1 MGTGYKLKGKAIN
14 LFAKFKPN
22 DESRNNSPDINSRL
36 SSPDSSSRSPSPTKM
51 AASGAPPRGPR
62 APGQAHTADT
72 SQDQLSNSLNALNL
86 NEPVAHPPQP
96 QQRTAEQAHS
106 RYQSEGQ
113 LYAPQHRHSNSA
125 PGGPFVGGFSAVHHP
140 PPSTEQ
146 FGGPPPLPR
155 PPAMPFPN
163 PIVDNSGPSLTMHY
177 ASQPP
182 SSQQPLLN
190 PYNGGN
196 AAYGAPPS
204 QPYSAG
210 AAHPGYPHPASSPYT
225 SPYSTPGSS
234 PAYTPLYPT
243 QIPPSTS
250 APNFFPTPHPLP
262 SHSGRPLPSPS
273 GPYPVGAPPLP
284 SSPSRPVLNTQFNSP
299 APGTKQNGKPSR
311 PRASS
316 TPPTPTA
323 GVSGVSGQIQCSGV
337 TKAGKRCTRLVKGG
351 PALVSVWGATSPNS
365 GNVERFCHQHA
376 KELLGPSGFY
386 ARRQNR
392 DGVSGQGL
400 QEWIDFADY
409 IPPYLHP
416 DTQVALRVEMEKP
429 RSQSDVE
436 GYIYTF
442 EIRDPKD
449 PSPPTISLKVGRAVN
464 VVKRLNQ
471 WGKQCGS
478 KEQVLRGWYPGEVD
492 TDSEE
497 ANDTVGHS
505 LMKGRVKAGGRG
517 VWCHRLER
525 LIHLEL
531 ADLAVHAPYLQP
543 GWEAFTKGSGQAKP
557 YADAHP
563 EIASGVNTKGA
574 SASAVSLSS
583 SASSSSSYN
592 SLSASPTSTP
602 VKGKTTKAGSAALA
616 KSPPKSK
623 KDRFLANGLG
633 NGGGGAPCKDCGQ
646 IHKEI
651 FEFARVPKRAKGQKG
666 KKVGA
671 KKRVDVDYY
680 GMEWE
685 GIVKKVIDEWGT
697 FIENYV

>member
-1 MGTGYKLKGKAIN
+1 M
-14 LFAKFKPN
+14 
-22 DESRNNSPDINSRL
+22 
-36 SSPDSSSRSPSPTKM
+36 
-51 AASGAPPRGPR
+51 
-62 APGQAHTADT
+62 Q
-72 SQDQLSNSLNALNL
+72 
-86 NEPVAHPPQP
+86 
-96 QQRTAEQAHS
+96 
-106 RYQSEGQ
+106 
-113 LYAPQHRHSNSA
+113 
-125 PGGPFVGGFSAVHHP
+125 
-140 PPSTEQ
+140 
-146 FGGPPPLPR
+146 
-155 PPAMPFPN
+155 
-163 PIVDNSGPSLTMHY
+163 Y
-177 ASQPP
+177 ASRP
-182 SSQQPLLN
+182 SQPLLN
-190 PYNGGN
+190 PYSGVNTG
-196 AAYGAPPS
+196 YGTTPS
-204 QPYSAG
+204 RPYSAP
-210 AAHPGYPHPASSPYT
+210 APPGFPHPASSPYPSPYP

-234 PAYTPLYPT
+234 PAYTPVAHTPQYPT
-243 QIPPSTS
+243 QPPPSTS
-250 APNFFPTPHPLP
+250 TPNFFPTPHRA
-262 SHSGRPLPSPS
+262 GRPLPSPS
-273 GPYPVGAPPLP
+273 GPYPAGAPPLP
-284 SSPSRPVLNTQFNSP
+284 SSPTRPILNTQFNSP
-299 APGTKQNGKPSR
+299 SAGPTKQHGKTGR

-351 PALVSVWGATSPNS
+351 PALVSVWGAASPTS

-386 ARRQNR
+386 ARRQHR
-392 DGVSGQGL
+392 DQSHGQGL

-442 EIRDPKD
+442 EVRD

-497 ANDTVGHS
+497 ANDTVGQS

-531 ADLAVHAPYLQP
+531 ADLAVHAPYLKP
-543 GWEAFTKGSGQAKP
+543 EWEAFTKGSGRGK
-557 YADAHP
+557 
-563 EIASGVNTKGA
+563 VTK
-574 SASAVSLSS
+574 SATLSKS
-583 SASSSSSYN
+583 K
-592 SLSASPTSTP
+592 SP
-602 VKGKTTKAGSAALA
+602 
-616 KSPPKSK
+616 PPKSK
-623 KDRFLANGLG
+623 KDKFLANGLG

-651 FEFARVPKRAKGQKG
+651 FEFAR
-666 KKVGA
+666 
-671 KKRVDVDYY
+671 RVDVDYH

-685 GIVKKVIDEWGT
+685 GIVKKVIDEWGA
-697 FIENYV
+697 FVENYV

>member
-1 MGTGYKLKGKAIN
+1 
-14 LFAKFKPN
+14 
-22 DESRNNSPDINSRL
+22 
-36 SSPDSSSRSPSPTKM
+36 
-51 AASGAPPRGPR
+51 
-62 APGQAHTADT
+62 
-72 SQDQLSNSLNALNL
+72 
-86 NEPVAHPPQP
+86 
-96 QQRTAEQAHS
+96 
-106 RYQSEGQ
+106 
-113 LYAPQHRHSNSA
+113 
-125 PGGPFVGGFSAVHHP
+125 
-140 PPSTEQ
+140 
-146 FGGPPPLPR
+146 
-155 PPAMPFPN
+155 
-163 PIVDNSGPSLTMHY
+163 MHY

-196 AAYGAPPS
+196 AVYGAPPS

-273 GPYPVGAPPLP
+273 GPYPVGAPPIP
-284 SSPSRPVLNTQFNSP
+284 SSPSRPILNTQFNSP
-299 APGTKQNGKPSR
+299 APVTKQNGKPSR

-351 PALVSVWGATSPNS
+351 PALVSVWGAASPNS

-442 EIRDPKD
+442 EIRD

-543 GWEAFTKGSGQAKP
+543 GWEAFTKGSGKAKP

-574 SASAVSLSS
+574 SASAVSLS
-583 SASSSSSYN
+583 
-592 SLSASPTSTP
+592 
-602 VKGKTTKAGSAALA
+602 
-616 KSPPKSK
+616 
-623 KDRFLANGLG
+623 FLANGLG

-651 FEFARVPKRAKGQKG
+651 FEFAR
-666 KKVGA
+666 
-671 KKRVDVDYY
+671 KRVDVDYY

-697 FIENYV
+697 FVENYV